1 MPTLGWVIAAGLLV
15 AIGFLAFAQI
25 RSRRRV
31 VSVLAEQRRLEA
43 EQTRMLQGLILSQEA
58 ASRILMPGEL
68 AGTIEKIAREAVDV
82 LGIEGVC
89 ILVRPPEGEDDPT
102 GLCWGR
108 VPEGMGDVTR
118 PVESGS
124 VRGFGSILS
133 IPIRL
138 GDRLL
143 GEFRLAESPG
153 KSLSLREVQIAR
165 LLAQLVAITA
175 QYRIQQRMIE
185 IAEEDKSRFI
195 LATTHDL
202 RAPVATI
209 EQLTQVMR
217 EGYAGDLGG
226 KPRELVDKI
235 HDQATHMLDLLSD
248 LLTLAAEGQEP
259 GKMREMVEVS
269 LTGIF
274 DAQIATIRPA
284 CETKSI
290 TLTFHRPEG
299 AIKRTAAKGDLE
311 KVMSNLLS
319 NAVKYTPP
327 GGRIDARLED
337 SPGGVVFRVKDTGIG
352 IPRDALARLFKEY
365 FRAPNAKSME
375 RHGTGLGLA
384 LVQKIVR
391 KYGGR
396 IRVDSVVD
404 KGSLFEVLLPP
415 E

>member
-1 MPTLGWVIAAGLLV
+1 MPTLGWAIAAGLLV
-15 AIGFLAFAQI
+15 AIGFLLICLA
-25 RSRRRV
+25 RSRRRQA
-31 VSVLAEQRRLEA
+31 STISELQRLEA
-43 EQTRMLQGLILSQEA
+43 EQNRMLQGLILSQEA

-68 AGTIEKIAREAVDV
+68 AGTIEKIARETVEV

-108 VPEGMGDVTR
+108 VPDGMGDVTR

-124 VRGFGSILS
+124 VQGFGSILS

-153 KSLSLREVQIAR
+153 KSLTLREVQIAR

-175 QYRIQQRMIE
+175 QYRIQRRMIE

-209 EQLTQVMR
+209 EQLAQVMR
-217 EGYAGDLGG
+217 EGYAGELGE
-226 KPRELVDKI
+226 KQRELVDKV
-235 HDQATHMLDLLSD
+235 HYQANHLLDLLSD
-248 LLTLAAEGQEP
+248 LLTLAAEGHEI
-259 GKMREMVEVS
+259 GKMREMVPVS
-269 LTGIF
+269 LTEIF
-274 DAQIATIRPA
+274 DAQIETVRPA
-284 CETKSI
+284 CEAKSI
-290 TLTFHRPEG
+290 TLTSHRPEG
-299 AIKRTAAKGDLE
+299 SIMRTAAKGDLE

-319 NAVKYTPP
+319 NAVKYTPS
-327 GGRIDARLED
+327 GGRIDARLDD

-352 IPRDALARLFKEY
+352 IPRDALARLFTEY
-365 FRAPNAKSME
+365 FRAPNAKQME